1 MTPRF
6 RLTCTAILAGMVLP
20 MLVVA
25 DAADPRAWLDRMSHS
40 FRELNYSGVFTYE
53 FGQQMS
59 SIRIVHA
66 VVDGV
71 ERERIV
77 HLDGPMV
84 EVIRTGHELSC
95 IHVGDSLVRLD
106 HTIPAGPFAKQF
118 GAGLGPIEDHY
129 QVVLAGDTRVAGRDA
144 LVLEVRP
151 LDAFRFGYQL
161 AVDKATAL
169 LLRSQLLDA
178 QHRILERFQFA
189 ELRIG
194 GAPDL
199 DGLEPST
206 GGQVVAHHLS
216 GKEHE
221 QALSSGSVPAWTVAW
236 LPEGFMV
243 AASEL
248 ERAPRPDPMLGA
260 QMYTDGL
267 AVFSVFVEH
276 VNGAVAE
283 SGSARRGGTVA
294 YTTPMHGRKDR
305 IVTVVGEVPL
315 VTARRVANS
324 VSSEFVAQP

>member
-1 MTPRF
+1 MFKHAEFSSLNSSRGMMPLCPRGSYPGKVSSPMTPRF

-206 GGQVVAHHLS
+206 GGQVVAPPPEWQRARAGAIVWIS
-216 GKEHE
+216 
-221 QALSSGSVPAWTVAW
+221 ASV
-236 LPEGFMV
+236 
-243 AASEL
+243 
-248 ERAPRPDPMLGA
+248 
-260 QMYTDGL
+260 DGC
-267 AVFSVFVEH
+267 
-276 VNGAVAE
+276 
-283 SGSARRGGTVA
+283 
-294 YTTPMHGRKDR
+294 
-305 IVTVVGEVPL
+305 L
-315 VTARRVANS
+315 VTRRIYGGG
-324 VSSEFVAQP
+324 Q